1 MNKSPLILFIMN
13 RDGITAEEAEEIAED
28 IRYQVIQGREL
39 ANVLPEFGIDP
50 RELGLRASNND
61 L

>member
-1 MNKSPLILFIMN
+1 MNKSPLIKFLQD
-13 RDGITAEEAEEIAED
+13 RDGLTLEEAEEIAED

-39 ANVLPEFGIDP
+39 ANVLPEYGIDP
-50 RELGLRASNND
+50 RELGLRASNTD